1 MVLPALAL
9 WPTSEY
15 SVVPGKDRDG
25 VGWGGMGW
33 DGGGGGEGS
42 ALRCFALPP
51 LRISQ

>member
-15 SVVPGKDRDG
+15 SVVPGEDRDG
-25 VGWGGMGW
+25 VGWGG
-33 DGGGGGEGS
+33 GGAGS